1 MIGPGADRRRGRG
14 TRDTAHLRSE
24 PVVGSCGAGTGADP
38 AVIGR
43 RPIRPVRRARGRA
56 TARYAVRVSL
66 LRRSPSPT
74 SSSTGKAAE
83 AAAAQPTAESVR
95 VAGGTAAKGRP
106 TPKRREAENRRR
118 GPAPAPPKTQR
129 EAAKLA
135 KANRPPKEEQ
145 REQRRRETERR
156 RIGMARGEDK
166 YLPSR
171 DRGPVRAYVRDVV
184 DSRPHLLGLFMP
196 LALVVVVSVL
206 VPVPAVQQYMSLFS
220 LVMLM
225 VMIAEGVYLGLST
238 TARVRAKFPDENV
251 SALGT
256 GWYAFT
262 RATQPR
268 RLRMPKPRVERGANP

>member
-1 MIGPGADRRRGRG
+1 MD
-14 TRDTAHLRSE
+14 
-24 PVVGSCGAGTGADP
+24 VQ
-38 AVIGR
+38 
-43 RPIRPVRRARGRA
+43 RPV
-56 TARYAVRVSL
+56 TLVRVSL
-66 LRRSPSPT
+66 LRRSSSPT
-74 SSSTGKAAE
+74 GSSTGKAAE
-83 AAAAQPTAESVR
+83 ASAAQPTAESVR

-129 EAAKLA
+129 EAAKFA

-145 REQRRRETERR
+145 REQRRREAERR
-156 RIGMARGEDK
+156 RAGMARGEDK
-166 YLPSR
+166 YLPAR
-171 DRGPVRAYVRDVV
+171 DRGAVRAYVRDVV

-196 LALVVVVSVL
+196 LALVVVASVL

-220 LVMLM
+220 LAMLM

-238 TARVRAKFPDENV
+238 TRSVRAKFPDEDV

-268 RLRMPKPRVERGANP
+268 RLRMPKPRVQRGANP

>member
-1 MIGPGADRRRGRG
+1 MDRRR
-14 TRDTAHLRSE
+14 
-24 PVVGSCGAGTGADP
+24 PVTLG
-38 AVIGR
+38 
-43 RPIRPVRRARGRA
+43 
-56 TARYAVRVSL
+56 RVSL
-66 LRRSPSPT
+66 LRRSSSPT
-74 SSSTGKAAE
+74 GSSTGKAAE
-83 AAAAQPTAESVR
+83 ASAAQPTAESVR
-95 VAGGTAAKGRP
+95 VAGGTAATGRP

-129 EAAKLA
+129 EASKFA

-156 RIGMARGEDK
+156 RAGMARGEDK
-166 YLPSR
+166 YLPPR
-171 DRGPVRAYVRDVV
+171 DRGAVRAYVRDVV

-196 LALVVVVSVL
+196 LALVVVASVL

-220 LVMLM
+220 LAMLM

-238 TARVRAKFPDENV
+238 TARVRAKFPDEDV